1 VNIIGTGNE
10 LLQSIFFTCIPGNLA
25 PSLTHR
31 RQTIETEQKENI
43 MEHSVYLDPA
53 EYASKIQAM
62 DITKE
67 QAALQ
72 LVQLKLPLQYIY
84 DVLMAFK

>member
-1 VNIIGTGNE
+1 
-10 LLQSIFFTCIPGNLA
+10 
-25 PSLTHR
+25 
-31 RQTIETEQKENI
+31 
-43 MEHSVYLDPA
+43 MEHSVYLEPA
-53 EYASKIQAM
+53 EYAFKIQAM

-72 LVQLKLPLQYIY
+72 LVQLKLPMQYVY